1 MYVYIKLILKSEETI
16 MKFKDLLNLRDHYL
30 YIQDIKECGQ
40 NTLELIIEFHYM
52 FPKTRE
58 NVLFSQIYKDDQ
70 KPIVKITFDFYIA
83 YSVLNES
90 YVVKDSYEE
99 YKGAFFRLYKK
110 SRYLDYIN
118 LGTIATSDYP
128 GPFKHYGICALDH
141 IIDVVSVE
149 EPIIEVIQNN

>member
-1 MYVYIKLILKSEETI
+1 
-16 MKFKDLLNLRDHYL
+16 MKFKDLLNLGDHYL
-30 YIQDIKECGQ
+30 YVQDIKEYGQ

-70 KPIVKITFDFYIA
+70 KPVVKITFDFYIA

-90 YVVKDSYEE
+90 YVVQDRYEK

-110 SRYLDYIN
+110 SRYLDYIS

-149 EPIIEVIQNN
+149 EPIIEVIQNT

>member
-1 MYVYIKLILKSEETI
+1 
-16 MKFKDLLNLRDHYL
+16 
-30 YIQDIKECGQ
+30 
-40 NTLELIIEFHYM
+40 M

-70 KPIVKITFDFYIA
+70 KPVVKITFDFYIA

-90 YVVKDSYEE
+90 YVVQERYEK
-99 YKGAFFRLYKK
+99 YKGTFFRLYKK
-110 SRYLDYIN
+110 SRYLDYIS

-149 EPIIEVIQNN
+149 EPIIEVIQNT

>member
-1 MYVYIKLILKSEETI
+1 MN
-16 MKFKDLLNLRDHYL
+16 FKDLLNLNDHYL
-30 YIQDIKECGQ
+30 YIQDIKEYGQ
-40 NTLELIIEFHYM
+40 NKLELTIEFHYLY
-52 FPKTRE
+52 PKTRE
-58 NVLFSQIYKDDQ
+58 NVLFSQIYKDGE
-70 KPIVKITFDFYIA
+70 KTVVKITFDFYIA

-90 YVVKDSYEE
+90 YVVEDSYEK

-128 GPFKHYGICALDH
+128 GPFKHYGIAALDH

-149 EPIIEVIQNN
+149 EPIIELL

>member
-1 MYVYIKLILKSEETI
+1 MI
-16 MKFKDLLNLRDHYL
+16 FKDLLNLSDHYL
-30 YIQDIKECGQ
+30 YIQDIKEYGR
-40 NTLELIIEFHYM
+40 NTLELIIEFHYKY
-52 FPKTRE
+52 PKTRE

-70 KPIVKITFDFYIA
+70 KPVVKITFDFYIA

-90 YVVKDSYEE
+90 YVVQERYEK
-99 YKGAFFRLYKK
+99 YKGTFFRLYKK
-110 SRYLDYIN
+110 SRYLDYIS

-149 EPIIEVIQNN
+149 EPIIEVIQNT

>member
-1 MYVYIKLILKSEETI
+1 
-16 MKFKDLLNLRDHYL
+16 MKFKDLLNLSDHYL
-30 YIQDIKECGQ
+30 YIQDIKEYGQ

-58 NVLFSQIYKDDQ
+58 NMLFSQIYKDDQ
-70 KPIVKITFDFYIA
+70 KPVVKITFDFYIA

-90 YVVKDSYEE
+90 YVVEDRYEK

-110 SRYLDYIN
+110 SRYLDYIS

>member
-1 MYVYIKLILKSEETI
+1 
-16 MKFKDLLNLRDHYL
+16 MKFKDLLNLNDHYL
-30 YIQDIKECGQ
+30 YIQDIKEYGQ
-40 NTLELIIEFHYM
+40 NTLELIVEFHYM

-58 NVLFSQIYKDDQ
+58 NKLFSQIYKDDE
-70 KPIVKITFDFYIA
+70 KPVVKITFDFYIA

-90 YVVKDSYEE
+90 YVVQDRYEK

-110 SRYLDYIN
+110 SRYLDYIS

-149 EPIIEVIQNN
+149 EPIIEVIQNT